1 MFIYNLKVDG
11 NKLGKIFLGI
21 LLCIMII
28 ITAIVVY
35 RILGNNYFKTSDNSE
50 PLKVQELTVNNY
62 TNVLKTVHDNIDT
75 YVGKKICFTGYIY
88 RIYDFSDNQFVLAR
102 NMIISSDFNYVV
114 VGFLCECENA
124 KNFEDGTWVNL
135 TGEIYKGNY
144 HGDMPIIKVIDIK
157 QCDKPNEEV
166 VYPPDENYIPTSS
179 VL

>member
-1 MFIYNLKVDG
+1 MI
-11 NKLGKIFLGI
+11 KIFKIFFTIVTI
-21 LLCIMII
+21 LLIF
-28 ITAIVVY
+28 
-35 RILGNNYFKTSDNSE
+35 ILVFVTYKIFSGASSSTSSCVPNKDIYEIST
-50 PLKVQELTVNNY
+50 KNY

>member
-1 MFIYNLKVDG
+1 MFIYNFKING
-11 NKLGKIFLGI
+11 TKTFKLIG
-21 LLCIMII
+21 II
-28 ITAIVVY
+28 ISIIVISIFIFSIYKIV
-35 RILGNNYFKTSDNSE
+35 NMAKSDGFSNSKSSE
-50 PLKVQELTVNNY
+50 PSEISPENY
-62 TNVLKTVHDNIDT
+62 SNVLKNVHENVDNF
-75 YVGKKICFTGYIY
+75 VGKKISFTGYIY